1 MVSNIELEYLKLE
14 DDNSWRDLFQVI
26 VFFLKRDTETEI

>member
-14 DDNSWRDLFQVI
+14 DDNSWRDFFQVI
-26 VFFLKRDTETEI
+26 IWQRI